1 MDRNFKECLKEVL
14 KHEGG
19 WADNPKDPG
28 GATMK
33 GVTLTNFRK
42 FVNPKASKEDLR
54 KITNAQIETVY
65 RRFYWDAV
73 NGASLPDGVDM
84 AVFDYAV
91 NSGPSRAAKALQKL
105 VAVSQDGAIGPA
117 TIAAVSKKDNAD
129 VVNDVCDERLAFM
142 KRAKGSAGSLKGKL
156 LWPTFGKGWQR
167 RVDGVRKFSLALASM
182 PTPEKPTVVTET
194 VEVPVTVEKPVVT
207 EKVEKEVR
215 QKTNWLSTAFATVF
229 GAGGISTYLAGMDKD
244 SIILV
249 CGIGLAV
256 VAAALVGGE
265 WIVRRVRSLRKELA
279 ADD

>member
-19 WADNPKDPG
+19 WSDLKSDPG

-42 FVNPKASKEDLR
+42 FVNPKASKDDLK
-54 KITNAQIETVY
+54 KITNAQLETVY

-91 NSGPSRAAKALQKL
+91 NSGPSRASKAVQK
-105 VAVSQDGAIGPA
+105 VVGVSQDGAIGPA
-117 TIAAVSKKDNAD
+117 TVAAILKKDEAS
-129 VVNDVCDERLAFM
+129 VVEDVCDERLAFM

-167 RVDGVRKFSLALASM
+167 RVDSVRKFSLELAER

-215 QKTNWLSTAFATVF
+215 QKTNWLSTAFAGIF
-229 GAGGISTYLAGMDKD
+229 GAGGISSYLAGMDKD
-244 SIILV
+244 SLILV
-249 CGIGLAV
+249 FGIGLAV

-265 WIVRRVRSLRKELA
+265 WIVRRVRSIRKELA
-279 ADD
+279 SD